1 MNKKNSLSQK
11 TNFIQ
16 NLKKELVTELIELSE
31 NDLQHIVGGR
41 SSGSPSNPTTPTTKY
56 YYYY

>member
-1 MNKKNSLSQK
+1 MNKKNSPSQK

-31 NDLQHIVGGR
+31 NDLQHIVGGH
-41 SSGSPSNPTTPTTKY
+41 SSKSPSNPTTNY
-56 YYYY
+56 YYGW